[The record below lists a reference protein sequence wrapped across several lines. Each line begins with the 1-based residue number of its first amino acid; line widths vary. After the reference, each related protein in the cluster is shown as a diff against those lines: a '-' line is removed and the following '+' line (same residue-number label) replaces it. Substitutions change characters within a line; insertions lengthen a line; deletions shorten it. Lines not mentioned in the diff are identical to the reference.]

1 MTDAVTESADIRSEL
16 LGCLEADPPR
26 DAELVRRIETSG
38 PELPICSTL
47 LHILTHLA
55 FSEEEAR
62 HHWSAIR
69 AHRKEL
75 QQDLSRDVGL
85 RVAILDYFQ
94 NVARSLHNPKVIEL
108 RAYAETERSAISDG
122 LTGLF
127 NQTYFRQVLQREVQ
141 RARRH
146 GRELSLVMLDLD
158 DFKKINDSRGHVE
171 GDRVLTSAAD
181 VIRSGLR
188 EIDLAARYG
197 GEEFAVLLPDT
208 PRNGGYAVADRIRSG
223 IEKRFGRRRSH
234 RVTVSGG
241 VAACPSDA
249 RTAEDLVRRADS
261 GLYQA
266 KASGKNQ
273 IVLVDGNRR
282 RQPRLPVRRRVTLS
296 AASGHTATRTKNASS
311 EGLLLSMREPLP
323 VGSQLRLM
331 FDPPEGE
338 GRDLSGF
345 VVRVDSAE
353 GGAFDVGVR
362 LEPRAGNGA

>member
-1 MTDAVTESADIRSEL
+1 MGEAADIRSEL
-16 LGCLEADPPR
+16 LGLLEERPPR
-26 DAELVRRIETSG
+26 DAELVQRLEASG
-38 PELPICSTL
+38 PDAPVCSTL

-62 HHWSAIR
+62 PHWAAIR
-69 AHRKEL
+69 RHRERL
-75 QQDLSRDVGL
+75 ERDLGRDVGL

-94 NVARSLHNPKVIEL
+94 NVSRSLHSPKVIEL

-158 DFKKINDSRGHVE
+158 DFKAINDTRGHVE
-171 GDRVLTSAAD
+171 GDRVLTRAAD

-208 PRNGGYAVADRIRSG
+208 PRAGGYAVAERIRTG
-223 IEKRFGRRRSH
+223 IQKRFGRGRVAA
-234 RVTVSGG
+234 RVTLSGG
-241 VAACPSDA
+241 VATCPTDA
-249 RTAEDLVRRADS
+249 RTSEDLVRRADS
-261 GLYQA
+261 ALYQA
-266 KASGKNQ
+266 KASGKNR
-273 IVLVDGNRR
+273 IVLVDANRR
-282 RQPRLPVRRRVTLS
+282 RHPRLPVRRRVTLS
-296 AASGHTATRTKNASS
+296 ASSGHTSTQTKDASP
-311 EGLLLSMREPLP
+311 EGVLLSLREPLP

-331 FDPPEGE
+331 FDLPEGE
-338 GRDLSGF
+338 EPGVHGQ
-345 VVRVDSAE
+345 VVRVAVA
-353 GGAFDVGVR
+353 GHGVYDVGVR
-362 LEPRAGNGA
+362 LDADP